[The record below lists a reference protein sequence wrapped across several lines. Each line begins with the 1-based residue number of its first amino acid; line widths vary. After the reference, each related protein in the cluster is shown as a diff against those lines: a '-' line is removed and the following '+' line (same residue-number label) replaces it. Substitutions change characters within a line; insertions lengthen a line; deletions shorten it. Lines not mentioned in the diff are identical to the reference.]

1 MFPIALPDILWREE
15 LVKVSKCWTQELA
28 VPAKLLLGV
37 VAEMVSTSHEGG
49 EVGSTLWGS
58 KPDKLTLFVLGLLLA
73 ALGVL
78 LWKGMWLHGF
88 SLCLFPLQD
97 VTPPAEPAMA
107 EDPSLAPRVTP
118 TSFCPTLAPA
128 AVPASQGTIL
138 VTTVLVSVSS

>member
-15 LVKVSKCWTQELA
+15 LVK
-28 VPAKLLLGV
+28 
-37 VAEMVSTSHEGG
+37 
-49 EVGSTLWGS
+49 
-58 KPDKLTLFVLGLLLA
+58 
-73 ALGVL
+73 
-78 LWKGMWLHGF
+78 
-88 SLCLFPLQD
+88 D

-138 VTTVLVSVSS
+138 VTTVLVSHATCIVEAVILRPAVPPAEIQTRSCSLGTVSMRAVLHSTTLTSPARHAKSVIGVAMHAAGL